1 MSTTVKK
8 TPKKTQTSKKQ
19 NFIRL
24 NVDENLEKLLQKY
37 EQKYTLLTRSDIIR
51 MLLSEVDWQKTTQ
64 KTSYSQKSFQQILAD
79 SNFVDIK
86 DEDKQFE
93 YLSKHG
99 LL

>member
-37 EQKYTLLTRSDIIR
+37 EQKYTLLSRSDIIR
-51 MLLSEVDWQKTTQ
+51 MLLSEVDWQKTSNHKQTLDDFIQ
-64 KTSYSQKSFQQILAD
+64 TLPKPQVDYSEEEMFQVI
-79 SNFVDIK
+79 S
-86 DEDKQFE
+86 
-93 YLSKHG
+93 
-99 LL
+99 